1 LATRA
6 PGRAADF
13 FVLAEGTIAVEGMF
27 ASQGASARRGGRV
40 EDMAV
45 QIAGELL
52 LNIPDGASSIA
63 GASSATVTG
72 TNFEEAGEIIRHPD
86 GSAIANS
93 NIVATCTVITASGTA
108 STIVTLPDG
117 TVITLVGLAA
127 VTPVLFTP

>member
-1 LATRA
+1 M
-6 PGRAADF
+6 
-13 FVLAEGTIAVEGMF
+13 AEQF
-27 ASQGASARRGGRV
+27 
-40 EDMAV
+40 
-45 QIAGELL
+45 AGELL
-52 LNIPDGASSIA
+52 LNIPDGASNTSMA

-72 TNFEEAGEIIRHPD
+72 TNFEEAGEIILHPD

-93 NIVATCTVITASGTA
+93 HIVATCTVTTATGTA

>member
-1 LATRA
+1 
-6 PGRAADF
+6 
-13 FVLAEGTIAVEGMF
+13 VLAEGTIAVEGMF

-52 LNIPDGASSIA
+52 LNIPDGASSTSIA

>member
-1 LATRA
+1 M
-6 PGRAADF
+6 AAQF
-13 FVLAEGTIAVEGMF
+13 
-27 ASQGASARRGGRV
+27 
-40 EDMAV
+40 
-45 QIAGELL
+45 AGELL
-52 LNIPDGASSIA
+52 QNGASNTSMA

-72 TNFEEAGEIIRHPD
+72 TNVEAAGEIIFHPD

-93 NIVATCTVITASGTA
+93 QIVATSRVTTAAGTA